1 MKITVDLDELK
12 QLAQDS
18 RQIFLK
24 PDGEEALLRLLEL
37 QELVNGAVEQAK
49 DILEQEAQKLN
60 PNFSCIKGDNL
71 TVHYRYF
78 GPKYEIDEQ
87 LLQELKPDLYTI
99 RSNYSV
105 NTKEV
110 EAILKATGKLPSG
123 IVERERAKCI
133 SFAIREVDDGSD

>member
-1 MKITVDLDELK
+1 MKIIVDLEELK

-18 RQIFLK
+18 RQLFLK

-37 QELVNGAVEQAK
+37 QELVNEAVDQAK
-49 DILEQEAQKLN
+49 GILEQEAQKLN

-78 GPKYEIDEQ
+78 GPKYELDEQ
-87 LLQELKPDLYTI
+87 LLQGLEPDLYTT

-105 NTKEV
+105 NTKKV
-110 EAILKATGKLPSG
+110 EAALKVTGELPNG
-123 IVERERAKCI
+123 IVERERAKRI
-133 SFAIREVDDGSD
+133 SFAIREVGNGSD